1 MTAVWAAI
9 LGASLGCYGLKL
21 AGVSLPESVLS
32 QPRVQRIAGLLPVAM
47 LAALIVTDLFGA
59 LCDAAAQRGLSP
71 CLEFMP
77 FRSLKTLGDARQVIR
92 AAGRP
97 NGLICLDALH
107 LARSGGTLSDL
118 TTLEPAL
125 IGDRKAHV

>member
-47 LAALIVTDLFGA
+47 LAALIVTDLFDGNGRYTADWHTLAGVGA
-59 LCDAAAQRGLSP
+59 IALRFGRSP
-71 CLEFMP
+71 VVVF
-77 FRSLKTLGDARQVIR
+77 
-92 AAGRP
+92 
-97 NGLICLDALH
+97 LIAI
-107 LARSGGTLSDL
+107 A
-118 TTLEPAL
+118 TTAVTRL
-125 IGDRKAHV
+125 I